1 MSDYCGVILAAGL
14 GSRIRPLSVNYP
26 KPLLPVLNKPI
37 IQHQIETLREAG
49 IQKCFVVCGHL
60 EERLAEALGTGRSLG
75 VDIRYVRQEK
85 PLGIAHA
92 LSKVE
97 AFVDRPFILFLGDI
111 FFTGVDLPR
120 MIQLFEHRGAS
131 AVLAA
136 REESHEEYLRRNYA
150 VMLHESGMVR
160 RVVEKPRHARTNLKG
175 IGVYL
180 FDLPIFDAVR
190 RTPRTA
196 MRDEYELTSSIQIL
210 LEDGYPVFHAPMT
223 GWDMNITTIED
234 LWQCNRQ
241 SMASHGYENV
251 IGHNVDVHPGA
262 TVEDSVIG
270 NDVSIRHPIRVSRA
284 VVLSGSS
291 VTSRQDI
298 RDVVVYNDE
307 LYQATSPS

>member
-1 MSDYCGVILAAGL
+1 MSNYCGVILAAGV
-14 GSRIRPLSVNYP
+14 GSRIRPLSVDYP

-37 IQHQIETLREAG
+37 IEHQIESLRDARIRE
-49 IQKCFVVCGHL
+49 CFVVCGHL
-60 EERLAEALGTGRSLG
+60 QDRLEEALGTGSSIG
-75 VDIRYVRQEK
+75 VDIRYVRQDK

-97 AFVDRPFILFLGDI
+97 PFVDKPFVLFLGDI

-120 MIQLFEHRGAS
+120 MIQLFENRGAS

-136 REESHEEYLRRNYA
+136 REEPHEEYLRRNYA

-234 LWQCNRQ
+234 LWRCNRQ
-241 SMASHGYENV
+241 LMQSHGCENV
-251 IGHNVDVHPGA
+251 IGRDVDVHPGA
-262 TVEDSVIG
+262 TVRDSVIG
-270 NDVSIRHPIRVSRA
+270 DGVSIRHPIRLSRA
-284 VVLSGSS
+284 VVLSGSH
-291 VTSRQDI
+291 VTCQQDVA
-298 RDVVVYNDE
+298 DAVVHNGE
-307 LYQATSPS
+307 IYQASWLG